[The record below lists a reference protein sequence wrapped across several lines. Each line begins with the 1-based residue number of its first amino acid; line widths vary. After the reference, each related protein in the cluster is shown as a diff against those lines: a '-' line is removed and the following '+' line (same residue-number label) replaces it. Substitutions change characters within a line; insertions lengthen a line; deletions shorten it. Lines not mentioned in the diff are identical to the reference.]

1 MKPTW
6 WNTKYGPAPYT
17 SGNQVLW
24 DDIRDG
30 VVTADDGSTSI
41 NKAFARPNI
50 YDYIPVDSQGIKRTP
65 LTLFVKVF
73 NGSIT
78 NAAYRFGMID
88 SVENSWRKSSDYAY
102 AVQIAMAVLKPA
114 QYFALMAL

>member
-1 MKPTW
+1 
-6 WNTKYGPAPYT
+6 
-17 SGNQVLW
+17 
-24 DDIRDG
+24 
-30 VVTADDGSTSI
+30 
-41 NKAFARPNI
+41 
-50 YDYIPVDSQGIKRTP
+50 
-65 LTLFVKVF
+65 VF